1 MAMIPNEEINA
12 IRNKADIVDIISS
25 YINLIP
31 KGKNYFGVC
40 PFHDDHSPSLSVSPE
55 KQIYTCFVCGASG
68 NVFTFVQNYE
78 NVDFVTSVKIVA
90 DKVGHY
96 LNINPLANNPNKKYY
111 DLLDLANKYFVNN
124 LSSKKGE
131 DAKNYLINERHLS
144 EEIIKEFNIGLALND
159 NNLNKLLKTKG
170 YTDKEIIDY
179 SLAIKSDTLQDLFKN
194 RITFPICN
202 DKGNVVAF
210 SARIYNGESSS
221 KYINSKESNIFKK
234 GHILYNYDKCK
245 SEVIKTKT
253 IIIVEGQIDA
263 IRVYSIGYKNVVA
276 TMGTALTK
284 DHISL
289 LKKLNA
295 KVILMMD
302 NDDAGEKSTVA
313 NGEELTKAG
322 IEVTVVRLSGN
333 KDPDSYI
340 LEKGKD
346 AFKNALYGAIT
357 YFDFKLNY
365 YKKNKNLNKADE
377 LAAYINKII
386 DELNNSDDE
395 VLKNIT
401 INKLSE
407 EYHIDKEVIEA
418 KLVKKDSPPPKEI
431 KIVRKSKIKLT
442 RYNKAAEAILYAMM
456 NNPKYI
462 RLYQK
467 DLNYFPDKRYKL
479 IANDI
484 LAFKNINKE
493 FSLADFITYIK
504 DLSYKDIIMRIIND
518 NDVQNNID
526 EDFPKY
532 VAIIKEWIKENQIEK
547 LKEELKNETDI
558 NKKEEIND
566 IIIKLKRE
574 SED

>member
-1 MAMIPNEEINA
+1 MAMIPSEEINE
-12 IRNKADIVDIISS
+12 IRNKANIVDIISS
-25 YINLIP
+25 YINLVP
-31 KGKNYFGVC
+31 KGKNFFGIC

-68 NVFTFVQNYE
+68 NVFTFIQNYE
-78 NVDFVTSVKIVA
+78 NVDFPSAVKIVA

-96 LNINPLANNPNKKYY
+96 LNINPLSDNPNKKYY

-131 DAKNYLINERHLS
+131 SAKNYLLNERHLS
-144 EEIIKEFNIGLALND
+144 EDIIKEFNIGLSLND
-159 NNLNKLLKTKG
+159 NNLNKLLITKG

-210 SARIYNGESSS
+210 SARIYNGESTS

-263 IRVYSIGYKNVVA
+263 IRVYSVGYKNVVA

-284 DHISL
+284 DHINL
-289 LKKLNA
+289 LKRLNA

-313 NGEELTKAG
+313 NGEELIKAG
-322 IEVTVVRLSGN
+322 MEVSVVRLSGN

-340 LEKGKD
+340 LEKGID
-346 AFKNALYGAIT
+346 GFKNAINGAIT

-365 YKKNKNLNKADE
+365 FKKDKNLNKADD
-377 LAAYINKII
+377 LASYVNKII
-386 DELNNSDDE
+386 EELNNSDDE

-401 INKLSE
+401 INKLAD
-407 EYHIDKEVIEA
+407 EYHIDKDVIKA
-418 KLVKKDSPPPKEI
+418 KLVKKDTSTKEI
-431 KIVRKSKIKLT
+431 KIVRKPKVRLT
-442 RYNKAAEAILYAMM
+442 KYKKAAQAILYAMM
-456 NNPKYI
+456 NDPKYI
-462 RLYQK
+462 RLYK
-467 DLNYFPDKRYKL
+467 RDLNYFPDKTYKL

-484 LAFKNINKE
+484 LAFNNINKE
-493 FSLADFITYIK
+493 FALADFITYIN
-504 DLSYKDIIMRIIND
+504 DLPYKDVIMGIIND
-518 NDVQNNID
+518 NDNQNNID

-532 VAIIKEWIKENQIEK
+532 IVIIKEWIKESQIEK

-566 IIIKLKRE
+566 IIIKLKRG

>member
-170 YTDKEIIDY
+170 YTDKEMIDY
-179 SLAIKSDTLQDLFKN
+179 SLVIKSDTLQDLFKN

-284 DHISL
+284 DHINL

-302 NDDAGEKSTVA
+302 NDDAGEKSTVT

-386 DELNNSDDE
+386 EELNNSDDE

-467 DLNYFPDKRYKL
+467 DLNYFPDKTYKL

-504 DLSYKDIIMRIIND
+504 DFPYKDIIMRIIND

-566 IIIKLKRE
+566 IIIKLKRG